1 MSSSSDEKSTSPVLP
16 KDSDQGSSVSS
27 DLQDEYEELLR
38 YAVVTPKFEP
48 SVLQQSDHREV
59 RQKAAGKNPVMD
71 ECRRETA
78 GVSRRKQGRVPDFA
92 ASTRTTRIEVSTSVK
107 EPDMEGLCPVR
118 SEESSSPESSSSQRD
133 LQESNVTDLSLSDE
147 RVTQIE
153 SILDLWSGSLKT
165 NVLTELRKWKLH
177 FIEHHT
183 LEMRQ
188 EREKHAAHVRQL
200 TNQMENLKELLHTYE
215 ISIGRKDEVIAN
227 LTHAIEKQ
235 KDRIQLMKTFTKWR
249 LQHFVGRQEARQE
262 VYTKRLADRLY
273 EMGLLKKAWTIWR
286 SRIHIKWKETMERAC
301 QSSAESVRI
310 EISSDYETK
319 LQEVNAELEAA
330 RAEMLEMQN
339 RRHDYEDAMKKAF
352 MRGVCALNLEAMT
365 IFQGKEFR
373 FDQVADLPDK
383 RAEPGAGT
391 GDPTPKL
398 PPTQFDRP
406 LPPTSSS
413 SLLPPPPPPPPP
425 PPAMTSGSAAVEN
438 LFSSHQGHAIT
449 SQTRL
454 DSAAALLASGA
465 TTGPGTVSVPKLSTR
480 VVTSAQQK
488 AGKTITARITGRSD
502 FGPKNRIYSN
512 LDVLGVSP
520 PMNSVVVEKHHPVT
534 QQTISQATAAKY
546 PRTLHQFSNAISVRP
561 PGHSGKT
568 HTQTHSNI
576 QSIKVVD

>member
-1 MSSSSDEKSTSPVLP
+1 MSSSSEEKSTSPVLP
-16 KDSDQGSSVSS
+16 KDSDHGSSVSS

-48 SVLQQSDHREV
+48 STLRQSDHIEV
-59 RQKAAGKNPVMD
+59 RQKSAAGKSPVMG
-71 ECRRETA
+71 ERRHETA
-78 GVSRRKQGRVPDFA
+78 GISQRKHGRTPDFA
-92 ASTRTTRIEVSTSVK
+92 TSTRTTRIEVSVK
-107 EPDMEGLCPVR
+107 QPAHTDMEGLCPVR
-118 SEESSSPESSSSQRD
+118 SEESSSQQSSSSQRD

-235 KDRIQLMKTFTKWR
+235 KDRIELMKKFTKWR

-273 EMGLLKKAWTIWR
+273 EMGLLKKAWATWR
-286 SRIHIKWKETMERAC
+286 SHIHIKWKETMERAC
-301 QSSAESVRI
+301 QSSAECLRVELSN
-310 EISSDYETK
+310 DYETK
-319 LQEVNAELEAA
+319 LQEANASLEAA
-330 RAEMLEMQN
+330 RAEILEMQN
-339 RRHDYEDAMKKAF
+339 KRHDYEDAMKKAF
-352 MRGVCALNLEAMT
+352 MRGVCALNMEAMT
-365 IFQGKEFR
+365 IFQGKEFK
-373 FDQVADLPDK
+373 FDHVVDQSDK
-383 RAEPGAGT
+383 RAEPGAGS
-391 GDPTPKL
+391 GGPTPKL
-398 PPTQFDRP
+398 PPAQFDRP
-406 LPPTSSS
+406 LRPTSS
-413 SLLPPPPPPPPP
+413 PPPPPPPPP
-425 PPAMTSGSAAVEN
+425 PIVTPGFAPIED
-438 LFSSHQGHAIT
+438 LFSSHLGHAVT

-454 DSAAALLASGA
+454 DSAGAA
-465 TTGPGTVSVPKLSTR
+465 TGSGTVSIPKLSTAR

-502 FGPKNRIYSN
+502 FAPRNRIYSN

-546 PRTLHQFSNAISVRP
+546 PRTLHQFSNAISARPP

-568 HTQTHSNI
+568 HTQPHSNI